1 MPDERALSVGAVP
14 LCPDGRAQL
23 PVVRVPARLHV
34 IVSGIQGGNDV
45 SDGTPF
51 VGKVQGQGKVTIPK
65 NVRDLH
71 GLKDGDYVSC
81 VLIARIAPEASAP
94 VPEAS
99 PTPQARPAEAGES

>member
-1 MPDERALSVGAVP
+1 M
-14 LCPDGRAQL
+14 
-23 PVVRVPARLHV
+23 
-34 IVSGIQGGNDV
+34 

-81 VLIARIAPEASAP
+81 VLIARIAPAALEVSAP
-94 VPEAS
+94 VPGGS
-99 PTPQARPAEAGES
+99 PPLQAHQAEAGAP